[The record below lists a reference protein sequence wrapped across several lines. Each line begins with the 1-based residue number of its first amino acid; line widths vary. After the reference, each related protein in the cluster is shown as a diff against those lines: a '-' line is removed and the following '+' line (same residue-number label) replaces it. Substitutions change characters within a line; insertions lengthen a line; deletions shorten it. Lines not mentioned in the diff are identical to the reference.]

1 MFANPQCASFIMINK
16 NLLENKNKSFKH
28 LTQNILPFPKNVL
41 SKLINKSIEI
51 VTVPKPDKP
60 SINQANVGII
70 LDEKLIFKI
79 LSEHYKEVLIT
90 EITTQKDL
98 VELAIRKPDLVFSGV
113 KYFYF
118 NNKKIWLN
126 DYLELNDILY
136 IASSKSSLLKESNK
150 SRAKKIMQKLNIT
163 TSEFFTTEPGE
174 HKNKKKIPITFPL
187 FIKPITG
194 GDSRGIDKNSIVY
207 NYSSYKKKVSE
218 VKKNQHSRCLVEK
231 YLSGKEYSVGI
242 FKDNI
247 TGLIEAMPI
256 EIIVDKNI
264 NGHHILDF
272 DIKKNDEEKV
282 IAVLN
287 VKIFKRLSVLAK
299 KSFIALKG
307 KSFGRIDFK
316 MDHLGNPHF
325 IEANLMPGIR
335 KGYFYRSCLLN
346 LNINYEEMILKIT
359 ANGLH

>member
-1 MFANPQCASFIMINK
+1 MNNK
-16 NLLENKNKSFKH
+16 NLLEKKVDSFKH
-28 LTQNILPFPKNVL
+28 IPQNVANFSKNNIY
-41 SKLINKSIEI
+41 SNLIDKSIEI
-51 VTVPKPDKP
+51 VIIPKPKDI
-60 SINQANVGII
+60 SINQMNVGII
-70 LDEKLIFKI
+70 LDEILIFKI
-79 LSEHYKEVLIT
+79 LSKHYKKVIIT
-90 EITTQKDL
+90 EIKTKNDL
-98 VELAIRKPDLVFSGV
+98 VKLALRKPNLVFSGV

-118 NNKKIWLN
+118 NKKKIWLN

-136 IASSKSSLLKESNK
+136 IASNKSSLLKESNK
-150 SRAKKIMQKLNIT
+150 SRAKKIVKKSNIVT
-163 TSEFFTTEPGE
+163 AEFFTTGPKE
-174 HKNKKKIPITFPL
+174 HKNKKSIPLSFPL

-207 NYSSYKKKVSE
+207 NYSSYKKKILQIKE
-218 VKKNQHSRCLVEK
+218 NQHSRCLVEK

-247 TGLIEAMPI
+247 TGLMEALPI
-256 EIIVDKNI
+256 EIIVKKNI

-272 DIKKNDEEKV
+272 DIKKNDEEEV
-282 IAVLN
+282 VAVSD
-287 VKIFKRLSVLAK
+287 VKIFNNLSILAK
-299 KSFIALKG
+299 KSFIALNG

-316 MDHLGNPHF
+316 MDHLGVPHF

-346 LNINYEEMILKIT
+346 LDINYEEMILKIT